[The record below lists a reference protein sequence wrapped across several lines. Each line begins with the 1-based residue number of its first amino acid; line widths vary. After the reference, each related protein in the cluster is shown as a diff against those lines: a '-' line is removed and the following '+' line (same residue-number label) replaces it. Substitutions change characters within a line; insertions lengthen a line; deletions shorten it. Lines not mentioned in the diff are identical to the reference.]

1 MKGIFIDGTF
11 KYCPKYFYQLY
22 SLHGCKNG
30 NAIALVFALL
40 PAKSED
46 CYIKMWD
53 LQQNNP
59 RCHLLVKMLVQK
71 KIVSH
76 FPISDDLSLYSTLK
90 PTA

>member
-40 PAKSED
+40 PAKSGNVIRPFFPVRLNTVLVHLD
-46 CYIKMWD
+46 SKNC
-53 LQQNNP
+53 QQGHEGMFFL
-59 RCHLLVKMLVQK
+59 C
-71 KIVSH
+71 
-76 FPISDDLSLYSTLK
+76 
-90 PTA
+90 A